1 MKKFI
6 MPQNY
11 KYMGYEIQHLLDM
24 YLRKEKGLTN
34 GRVHQSTS
42 SINATNKERIN

>member
-11 KYMGYEIQHLLDM
+11 KYLGHSIQHLLDM

-34 GRVHQSTS
+34 
-42 SINATNKERIN
+42 ARIHGVKHGIHEDSKTL

>member
-6 MPQNY
+6 VPQNHNI
-11 KYMGYEIQHLLDM
+11 GQSIQRMLDV
-24 YLRKEKGLTN
+24 YLRKVKGLTN

-42 SINATNKERIN
+42 SINARNKERIN